1 MTRAF
6 RRLVSLGRRA
16 FSRGADHGVWL
27 GCVQYGRR
35 VYVRAE
41 DLVLVLPPCTAKSS
55 ALADWI
61 FSHPGAVLATSTRP
75 DLYELGEEGGP
86 S

>member
-6 RRLVSLGRRA
+6 RRLVSFGRRA

-35 VYVRAE
+35 VYVRTE
-41 DLVLVLPPCTAKSS
+41 DLVLVLPPYTARSS

-61 FSHPGAVLATSTRP
+61 LSHPGAVLATSTCP